1 MLLAIGAAVLSAAL
15 FGASSAV
22 QQRVAGSGDKEDLS
36 ARQLVDQL
44 AREPRWWLGLAMS
57 AVAFALHAVA
67 LNGAM
72 LAVVQPIIVS
82 GLVFAVFVRAALERR
97 LPPRSTIGWCTLTWV
112 ALAAF
117 VAVVHTAPPEPAR
130 LSTAGWCLAVAAL
143 VVAGLVVAAR
153 MSGGERRGIL
163 FGAGAGVLFG
173 LVAGLAKVVLDE
185 LTSSWWLIAGHWP
198 FWALVLVG
206 LGAILLNQRAF
217 QATRLSVTMPMVNI
231 VNVMVAIVFGFA
243 VFGER
248 LFSSPLTLGVEV
260 LALVVMGVGVR
271 QLASGDPDHDAPTSD
286 TTSPGAPSSDNAAT
300 PDNATT
306 PA

>member
-1 MLLAIGAAVLSAAL
+1 MLLAIGAAVLSAAF
-15 FGASSAV
+15 FGASSAL
-22 QQRVAGSGDKEDLS
+22 QQRVASSADKEGLS
-36 ARQLVDQL
+36 AGQLVGKL
-44 AREPRWWLGLAMS
+44 AQEPRWWLGLAMS

-72 LAVVQPIIVS
+72 LAVVQPIVVS
-82 GLVFAVFVRAALERR
+82 GLVFAVFVRAGLERR
-97 LPPRSTIGWCTLTWV
+97 LPPRATIGWCTLTWA

-117 VAVVHTAPPEPAR
+117 VVVVQTGPAQPAM
-130 LSTAGWCLAVAAL
+130 LDAAGWCLAVSAGL
-143 VVAGLVVAAR
+143 VGGLVVAAR
-153 MSGGERRGIL
+153 MSGGERRGLL

-185 LTSSWWLIAGHWP
+185 LTSSWWLIATHWP
-198 FWALVLVG
+198 FWALVVVG

-271 QLASGDPDHDAPTSD
+271 QLASGDPDEDPPTS
-286 TTSPGAPSSDNAAT
+286 SAPSPDNAAT
-300 PDNATT
+300 A
-306 PA
+306 A

>member
-1 MLLAIGAAVLSAAL
+1 
-15 FGASSAV
+15 
-22 QQRVAGSGDKEDLS
+22 
-36 ARQLVDQL
+36 
-44 AREPRWWLGLAMS
+44 MS

-72 LAVVQPIIVS
+72 LAVVQPIVIS
-82 GLVFAVFVRAALERR
+82 GLVFAVFMRAALERR
-97 LPPRSTIGWCTLTWV
+97 LPPRSTIGWCTLTWA

-117 VAVVHTAPPEPAR
+117 VAVVNTSPSDRAR

-143 VVAGLVVAAR
+143 LVAGLVVSAR
-153 MSGGERRGIL
+153 MSAGERRGIL

-173 LVAGLAKVVLDE
+173 LVAGLTKVVLDE
-185 LTSSWWLIAGHWP
+185 LTSSWWLIATRWP

-231 VNVMVAIVFGFA
+231 VNVVVAIVFGFA

-248 LFSSPLTLGVEV
+248 LFSSPLTLAVAV
-260 LALVVMGVGVR
+260 LALVGMGLGVR
-271 QLASGDPDHDAPTSD
+271 RFASGDPDQDPPKPA
-286 TTSPGAPSSDNAAT
+286 APSRDSAAT
-300 PDNATT
+300 A
-306 PA
+306 A